1 MINAELPKPELIRD
15 MVEMTIDGLAYKRRG
30 VPQKRS

>member
-15 MVEMTIDGLAYKRRG
+15 MIELTIDGLAYKRR
-30 VPQKRS
+30 R